1 MTNTYDYI
9 IVGAGCAGLSLLMRI
24 LDEPALHEKKILLID
39 RVPKKQNDRTWCFW
53 EKGKG
58 YFEPVVH
65 HQWQQLFVK
74 HPDGE
79 KNLDLGGYAYKMIR
93 SEDFYRFCFE
103 RINRAA
109 NVQVMFGEVSG
120 IDAGKGTVAFNSSIY
135 TAEKIFSSVLLN
147 PPKLHTGEWYLL
159 QHFRGWV
166 IETDEDFFDPA
177 AADLMNFRTSQEHGC
192 AFLYMLPVSKR
203 RALVEYTLFTEK
215 ELSSDQYD
223 KGLRDF
229 ISGELRLPAYRIAE
243 TEQGVIPMTN
253 VVFKPGEGKVTFLGT
268 AGGQTK
274 ASTGYTFQFIQQHA
288 EKITATLLN
297 HQSVKAYPARF
308 RFYDSV
314 LLRILAEQK
323 LKGADVFYRMF
334 CKNKAWKVLKFLDN
348 QTHLLQELSIMQST
362 RKAFFIPAALSE
374 LRNLKKVNI

>member
-1 MTNTYDYI
+1 MTNTCDYI
-9 IVGAGCAGLSLLMRI
+9 IIGAGCAGLSLLMRM
-24 LDEPALHEKKILLID
+24 LDEPSLKEKKILLID

-53 EKGKG
+53 EKGEG

-65 HQWQQLFVK
+65 HQWQKLFVK

-79 KNLDLGGYAYKMIR
+79 KDLDIGGYAYKMIR

-103 RINRAA
+103 RISHSA
-109 NVQVMFGEVSG
+109 NVQVLFGDVSG
-120 IDAGKGTVAFNSSIY
+120 IDTEKGTVAFNNSIY
-135 TAEKIFSSVLLN
+135 TAGRIFSSVLLT
-147 PPKLHTGEWYLL
+147 PPKLHPNEWYLL
-159 QHFRGWV
+159 QHFRGWI
-166 IETDEDFFDPA
+166 IETEQDFFDPTT
-177 AADLMNFRTSQEHGC
+177 ADLMNFCTPQEQGC
-192 AFLYMLPVSKR
+192 TFLYMLPVSKR

-215 ELSSDQYD
+215 ELTAEQYD

-229 ISGELRLPAYRIAE
+229 ISGELKLTEYRIAE
-243 TEQGVIPMTN
+243 TEQGIIPMTN
-253 VVFKPGEGKVTFLGT
+253 MVFPASEGKVTFIGT

-274 ASTGYTFQFIQQHA
+274 ASTGYTFQFIQHHA
-288 EKITATLLN
+288 QKLVASLVN
-297 HQSVKAYPARF
+297 HQPVKAYPARF

-348 QTHLLQELSIMQST
+348 QTHPGDELFIMHST
-362 RKAFFIPAALSE
+362 RKRFFIGAALKE
-374 LRNLKKVNI
+374 IHHLKIVNI

>member
-1 MTNTYDYI
+1 
-9 IVGAGCAGLSLLMRI
+9 MRM
-24 LDEPALHEKKILLID
+24 LDEPALQQKKILLID

-53 EKGKG
+53 EKGNG

-65 HQWQQLFVK
+65 HQWLKLFVK

-79 KNLDLGGYAYKMIR
+79 KDLDLGGYAYKMIR

-103 RINRAA
+103 RINRSA
-109 NVQVMFGEVSG
+109 NVQVQYGEVSG
-120 IDAGKGTVAFNSSIY
+120 IDSLKGTVAFNNSIY
-135 TAEKIFSSVLLN
+135 TAAHIFSSVLLS
-147 PPKLHTGEWYLL
+147 PPKLHPDEWYLL
-159 QHFRGWV
+159 QHFRGWI
-166 IETDEDFFDPA
+166 IETENDFFDPTT
-177 AADLMNFRTSQEHGC
+177 ADLMNFRTSQEHGC
-192 AFLYMLPVSKR
+192 TFLYMLPVSKK

-215 ELSSDQYD
+215 ELTSEQYD
-223 KGLRDF
+223 QGLRNF
-229 ISGELRLPAYRIAE
+229 ISDELKLTGYRIAE
-243 TEQGVIPMTN
+243 TEQGIIPMTN
-253 VVFKPGEGKVTFLGT
+253 MVFPASEGKVTFIGT

-288 EKITATLLN
+288 QKIVHSLIN
-297 HQSVKAYPARF
+297 HQPVKAYPARF

-348 QTHLLQELSIMQST
+348 QTHPGEELLIMHST
-362 RKAFFIPAALSE
+362 RKKFFIQAALKE
-374 LRNLKKVNI
+374 MRHLKKVNV

>member
-39 RVPKKQNDRTWCFW
+39 RVPKNQNDRTWCFW
-53 EKGKG
+53 EKGEG

-65 HQWQQLFVK
+65 HQWHKLFVK

-103 RINRAA
+103 RISRAA
-109 NVQVMFGEVSG
+109 NVKVIFGEVSG

-135 TAEKIFSSVLLN
+135 TTEKIFSSVLLD
-147 PPKLHTGEWYLL
+147 PPKLHPDEWYLL

-192 AFLYMLPVSKR
+192 AFLYMLPVGKR

-215 ELSSDQYD
+215 ELTSDQYN

-229 ISGELRLPAYRIAE
+229 ISAELRLPVYRIAE

-288 EKITATLLN
+288 EKITASLLN
-297 HQSVKAYPARF
+297 HQPIEAYPARF

-348 QTHLLQELSIMQST
+348 QTHLLQELAIMQST
-362 RKAFFIPAALSE
+362 NKSFFIPAAFRE